1 MNIVKI
7 ILPLTAIFSW
17 NIQQYNVKNV
27 FLHGDLIN
35 GVYMY
40 YPPSI
45 EVAHSSKGIFISQR
59 KYVADLLKDTEKSA
73 CKPAITPLNPNHKL
87 SVREGEY
94 IDCKMYQ
101 QLIGRLLYLTHTRHE
116 ISYSTKSHLH
126 VVYQVLHYLKGTP
139 RKGILF
145 KCGGNLTIEVYI
157 DANYVSSPLNCRSP
171 SVKKQNVVARSSAES
186 TFRAFEHRICELL
199 WVKILL
205 INLKDSYFLSYESK
219 EICIPYISAQHQLL
233 DLLTKGVSKTQ
244 LEQML
249 SNPGI
254 DDIHSPA

>member
-35 GVYMY
+35 G
-40 YPPSI
+40 
-45 EVAHSSKGIFISQR
+45 GIFISQR

-73 CKPAITPLNPNHKL
+73 CKPTSTPLNPNHKL
-87 SVREGEY
+87 SVHEGEY
-94 IDCKMYQ
+94 IDCEMYQ

-116 ISYSTKSHLH
+116 ISYPTKYHLH

-145 KCGGNLTIEVYI
+145 KCGGNLTIEMYI
-157 DANYVSSPLNCRSP
+157 DANYFYCDN
-171 SVKKQNVVARSSAES
+171 KSA
-186 TFRAFEHRICELL
+186 
-199 WVKILL
+199 
-205 INLKDSYFLSYESK
+205 INLVHNPIQHDHTKQVEIDHHFTKENLESK
-219 EICIPYISAQHQLL
+219 
-233 DLLTKGVSKTQ
+233 
-244 LEQML
+244 
-249 SNPGI
+249 
-254 DDIHSPA
+254 